1 VTRLYGVM
9 NQQLANNGYVA
20 GDFYSTA
27 ALGQPMA
34 RLERGLVAVKS
45 HDNVQREHSLA
56 SERHNNLQK
65 VQELLIRRTF

>member
-1 VTRLYGVM
+1 M

-34 RLERGLVAVKS
+34 RLAEVY
-45 HDNVQREHSLA
+45 
-56 SERHNNLQK
+56 
-65 VQELLIRRTF
+65 